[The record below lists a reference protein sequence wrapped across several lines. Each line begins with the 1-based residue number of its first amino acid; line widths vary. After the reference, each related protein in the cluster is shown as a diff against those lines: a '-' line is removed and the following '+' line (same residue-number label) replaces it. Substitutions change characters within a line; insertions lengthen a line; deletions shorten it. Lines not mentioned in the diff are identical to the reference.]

1 MEETLD
7 LMTKIASL
15 LNIILVPL
23 IAWGYRSDKKNTS
36 DALKRHEERIEKNED
51 ALNDLKNELPFI
63 YVTQQHFVQTMNNLQ
78 EHMRGIDAK
87 LDKIVENIFKTG
99 GG

>member
-51 ALNDLKNELPFI
+51 ALNLKTSFRLFMSLSSI
-63 YVTQQHFVQTMNNLQ
+63 LC
-78 EHMRGIDAK
+78 RR
-87 LDKIVENIFKTG
+87 
-99 GG
+99 